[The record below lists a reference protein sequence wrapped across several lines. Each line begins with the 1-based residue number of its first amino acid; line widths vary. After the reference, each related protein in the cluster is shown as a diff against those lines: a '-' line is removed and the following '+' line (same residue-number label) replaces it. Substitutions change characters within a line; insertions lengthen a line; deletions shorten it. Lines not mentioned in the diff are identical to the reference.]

1 MNKKQKKAQQVEKF
15 IKTQFLDVL
24 QDIVIFQDDTG
35 NYELFNLYVIQK
47 QNKEYIV
54 TMKNT
59 YTEHSFHT
67 LKNAC
72 TWCILDKRNMVV
84 EAKRVLNLDHRLASL
99 EVDIFSRTQLF
110 NKSKSSDNKL
120 LFLSKINEDRIK
132 KQQAMTEL
140 HMYINETKR
149 WQNRRFEI
157 KTQY

>member
-15 IKTQFLDVL
+15 LKTQFLDVL

-35 NYELFNLYVIQK
+35 DYELFNLYTIQQK
-47 QNKEYIV
+47 NKEYVV
-54 TMKNT
+54 TMKT
-59 YTEHSFHT
+59 THTEHIFNT

-72 TWCILDKRNMVV
+72 AWCILDKRNMVT

-110 NKSKSSDNKL
+110 KKSKSSDNKL
-120 LFLSKINEDRIK
+120 LFLSKINEDKIK
-132 KQQAMTEL
+132 KEQAMTEL
-140 HMYINETKR
+140 HMYINETKK
-149 WQNRRFEI
+149 WQNKRFEI